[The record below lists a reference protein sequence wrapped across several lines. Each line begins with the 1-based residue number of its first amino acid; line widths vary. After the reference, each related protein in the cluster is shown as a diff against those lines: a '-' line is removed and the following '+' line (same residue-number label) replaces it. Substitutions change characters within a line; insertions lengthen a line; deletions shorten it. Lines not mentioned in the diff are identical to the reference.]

1 MTITMSAAARTAQAD
16 SVLDLLDAGSLLRVY
31 TGTKPATP
39 ETAATGT
46 LLLELE
52 LNDPA
57 GTVASGVL
65 TLSATPTISAAAVA
79 DGTVGWAR
87 VLDGS
92 AVAVFDGTVS
102 AIGGGGD
109 FQVSDASLETAQVV
123 TLASGT
129 LTWGA

>member
-16 SVLDLLDAGSLLRVY
+16 SVLDLLDAGSLMRIY

-65 TLSATPTISAAAVA
+65 TLSASPTVDGAAVA
-79 DGTVGWAR
+79 DGTAGWAR
-87 VLDGS
+87 VLDS
-92 AVAVFDGTVS
+92 SETAVFDGTVT
-102 AIGGGGD
+102 AIGSGGD
-109 FQVSDASLETAQVV
+109 FQLSDDSLETAQVV
-123 TLASGT
+123 TLTSGT

>member
-16 SVLDLLDAGSLLRVY
+16 AVLDLLDAGSLLRIY
-31 TGTKPATP
+31 TGSKPATP

-57 GTVASGVL
+57 GTVSGGVL
-65 TLSATPTISAAAVA
+65 TLSASPTISAAAVA
-79 DGTVGWAR
+79 DGTAGYAR
-87 VLDGS
+87 VLDS
-92 AVAVFDGTVS
+92 SEVAVFDGTVT
-102 AIGGGGD
+102 AIGSGGD
-109 FQVSDASLETAQVV
+109 FQLSDDSLETAQVV

>member
-16 SVLDLLDAGSLLRVY
+16 SVLDLLDAGSLMRIY

-65 TLSATPTISAAAVA
+65 TLSASPTISAAAVA
-79 DGTVGWAR
+79 DGTAGYAR
-87 VLDGS
+87 VLDS
-92 AVAVFDGTVS
+92 SEVAVLDGTVT
-102 AIGGGGD
+102 AIGSGGD
-109 FQVSDASLETAQVV
+109 FQLSDVALETAQVV

>member
-31 TGTKPATP
+31 TGSKPATP

-57 GTVASGVL
+57 GTVSGGVL
-65 TLSATPTISAAAVA
+65 TLSASPTISAAAVA